1 MKYRGELGNS
11 LRRPCLKMASNRD
24 GVKLWKELLQASF
37 DLADDPSM
45 PMRGVT
51 VYAPA
56 TLKAL

>member
-11 LRRPCLKMASNRD
+11 LRSPCLKIDSNRD
-24 GVKLWKELLQASF
+24 GVKLWNWLLHAF
-37 DLADDPSM
+37 DVDAPSI
-45 PMRGVT
+45 PIRGVT

>member
-11 LRRPCLKMASNRD
+11 LRRPCLKMASNRE
-24 GVKLWKELLQASF
+24 GVKLWNWLLQPF
-37 DLADDPSM
+37 EPDVPSI
-45 PMRGVT
+45 PMKGVT